1 MIVIENSFLGIGVVH
16 AQIIVVDGL
25 RSRTYHCAQY
35 RSDPGLVVTDAM
47 SSRVL
52 LSTTRWF
59 YQTVDFFGRAILLLG
74 PIVGT
79 DEVFRLVNGPIE
91 ERERFSHIR
100 AGLLDRAD
108 DYLREAGAEQM

>member
-35 RSDPGLVVTDAM
+35 RNIPGLLVTDAA

-52 LSTTRWF
+52 LNTSTWSYR
-59 YQTVDFFGRAILLLG
+59 TVTSFGRAILVLG
-74 PIVGT
+74 PFVGT
-79 DEVFRLVNGPIE
+79 DEIFRLVNGPIE
-91 ERERFSHIR
+91 ERERFSHQER
-100 AGLLDRAD
+100 GLFDTAAQF
-108 DYLREAGAEQM
+108 LREMEPN